1 MDFAGLRAHYY
12 NSEKINKDDIIWG
25 LLELGVDVTVP
36 EYVITLN
43 DYTEEQYQELEK
55 SLGETDFVVTQNF
68 SLMVAE
74 LCYQKGLPYISWIY
88 DSPQAALYHKEAFYP
103 TSYVFAF
110 DRTQVERLKTLG
122 LKQVYY
128 QPLAA
133 NIARTSALN
142 ITDEEIVAYE
152 ADVAF
157 VGTLYKKDYFQSLL
171 EAMDPPLREAFWAEL
186 DAVACDWGKGKT
198 VFGKLNPAVRAA
210 VEGCVTDSPGYLMD
224 HAFLTDIL
232 LVSENVAGIERKRAL
247 TRLAERFETRL
258 YTYSEVE
265 EGELPGVEIHPKVSY
280 ESEMYKVFFAS
291 KINLNLTMRSIET
304 GVPQRI
310 FDIMSVGGFA
320 MSNYQEEMEELFVP
334 DKEIVLFH
342 NLEEMMEKAAYYIS
356 HEKDR
361 LKIAMAGYQKVR
373 EEYNYPKS
381 LRRMLKTVF
390 QGGE

>member
-1 MDFAGLRAHYY
+1 MDFAELRAYYY

-25 LLELGVDVTVP
+25 LLELGVDVTIS
-36 EYVITLN
+36 EYVIVLN
-43 DYTEEQYQELEK
+43 DYTQEQYQELEK
-55 SLGETDFVVTQNF
+55 TLGDTDFVVTQNF
-68 SLMVAE
+68 SLMMAE
-74 LCYQKGLPYISWIY
+74 LCYQKNLPYISWVY
-88 DSPQAALYHKEAFYP
+88 DSPQVALYHKEAFYP

-110 DRTQVERLKTLG
+110 DRTQVERLKALG

-133 NIARTSALN
+133 NIARASALN
-142 ITDEEIVAYE
+142 ITDEEIVSYK

-157 VGTLYKKDYFQSLL
+157 VGTLYKKDYFRPLL
-171 EAMDPPLREAFWAEL
+171 GAMDPVLRKAFWTEL
-186 DAVACDWGKGKT
+186 DALACDWRKGKN
-198 VFGKLNPAVRAA
+198 VFGKLDPAVRAA
-210 VEGCVTDSPGYLMD
+210 VEGCVIESPGYLID
-224 HAFLTDIL
+224 QEYLTDIL
-232 LVSENVAGIERKRAL
+232 IVSENVSSIERKRAL

-258 YTYSEVE
+258 YTYSKVE
-265 EGELPGVEIHPKVSY
+265 EGELPGVEIHPKVSR
-280 ESEMYKVFFAS
+280 ESEMYKVFFAG

-342 NLEEMMEKAAYYIS
+342 DLDEMVEKAAYYLS
-356 HEKDR
+356 HEKER

-373 EEYNYPKS
+373 EEYNYPKA
-381 LRRMLKTVF
+381 LKRML
-390 QGGE
+390 EIALS